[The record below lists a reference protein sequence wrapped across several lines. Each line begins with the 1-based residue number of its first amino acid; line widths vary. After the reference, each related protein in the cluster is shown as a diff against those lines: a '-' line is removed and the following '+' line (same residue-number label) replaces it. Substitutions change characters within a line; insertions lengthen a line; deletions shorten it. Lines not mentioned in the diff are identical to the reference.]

1 MAFKDLI
8 ASNLMKRNVPVRRD
22 EWTSPFFSL
31 QREINRMFDDFFS
44 DWRPGRWLAESEG
57 QFMPGI
63 DIKETDKEVHVIAE
77 LPGMDVGDV
86 DISLSDNILTLRGEK
101 KQEKEEKEGDYYRR
115 ECSYGSF
122 HRDIAL
128 PSEIERD
135 KVQVEFNKGVLTVR
149 LPKKAE
155 AQRKSKKIEI
165 KVK

>member
-8 ASNLMKRNVPVRRD
+8 PSNLVKRNVPMRRD
-22 EWTSPFFSL
+22 DWTSPFFSL

-63 DIKETDKEVHVIAE
+63 DIKETEKEIQVIAE
-77 LPGMDVGDV
+77 LPGMDAGDV

-101 KQEKEEKEGDYYRR
+101 KREKEEKEGDYYRR
-115 ECSYGSF
+115 ECSHGSF

-128 PSEIERD
+128 PSEIEQD
-135 KVQVEFNKGVLTVR
+135 KVQAEFNKGVLTVR